1 MIERERKRE
10 KLKKYQ
16 VINLHIIIH
25 KHKHESMKMKK
36 KIEKNK
42 FVKSTQRNIKSI
54 DKFIFTV
61 EYEKTYKL
69 SSLDRLFLHAC
80 LQLITYIS

>member
-10 KLKKYQ
+10 NLKKYQ

-54 DKFIFTV
+54 DKC
-61 EYEKTYKL
+61 L
-69 SSLDRLFLHAC
+69 SLRLNTKKRINSHL
-80 LQLITYIS
+80 